1 MEIHDYLMESAV
13 SLGCSFDDA
22 LSLFLLAAFIA
33 IGGFG
38 FCLNMAMDFGD
49 FLYERCAKPLF
60 KKIVSVLSK
69 KNSAPGKE
77 RHS

>member
-1 MEIHDYLMESAV
+1 MEIHDYLTEYAV
-13 SLGCSFDDA
+13 NSGCSFDDA
-22 LSLFLLAAFIA
+22 LSLFVFGAFIA

-38 FCLNMAMDFGD
+38 FCLDMAFDFGD
-49 FLYERCAKPLF
+49 FLYDRCAKPLF
-60 KKIVSVLSK
+60 KKVVGVFAK